1 VVPPA
6 SVLVISDGAPDG
18 GRTSPLAAARAARK
32 VHIPVSTVLVGTSN
46 GVVTAKLTGGYSE
59 QIRVPPSPS
68 TLQKIAQLSGGQYF
82 RARTSAALTSV
93 YKKLA
98 TRIGHKTEHRQI
110 TDLFAAGA
118 ILLLLTGGGLSAF
131 WFRRPV
137 P

>member
-1 VVPPA
+1 
-6 SVLVISDGAPDG
+6 VLVISDGVPDG

-32 VHIPVSTVLVGTSN
+32 AHIPVSTVLVGTQG
-46 GVVTAKLTGGYSE
+46 GVVSAKLTGGYTE

-68 TLQKIAQLSGGQYF
+68 TLQKIAQLSGGQFF
-82 RARTSAALTSV
+82 RARTSTALTSV

-98 TRIGHKTEHRQI
+98 TRIGHKTERRQV
-110 TDLFAAGA
+110 TDLFAGGA